1 MQMVSTE
8 HLAELLI
15 GIARAQAALVQALE
29 SNSRIVPALEA
40 QLRSRAAEPTLG
52 ELPVRILLASLGRM
66 GPDAAALVQELDRLC
81 AGPAKAPSPLDQRP
95 TDFNP

>member
-15 GIARAQAALVQALE
+15 GIARAQATLVQALE
-29 SNSRIVPALEA
+29 SDSRKALEA
-40 QLRSRAAEPTLG
+40 QLRSRAEEATLAG
-52 ELPVRILLASLGRM
+52 LPVRILLASLGRM
-66 GPDAAALVQELDRLC
+66 GPDSAALVQELDRLC

>member
-1 MQMVSTE
+1 MQIVSTE

-29 SNSRIVPALEA
+29 SNSRRTLET
-40 QLRSRAAEPTLG
+40 QLRSHAEASTLDA
-52 ELPVRILLASLGRM
+52 LPVRILLASLGRM

-81 AGPAKAPSPLDQRP
+81 AGPAKPPAPQDQRP

>member
-1 MQMVSTE
+1 MVSTE

-29 SNSRIVPALEA
+29 SDSRKALEA
-40 QLRSRAAEPTLG
+40 QLRSRAEEATLAG
-52 ELPVRILLASLGRM
+52 LPVRILLASLGRM
-66 GPDAAALVQELDRLC
+66 GPDTAALVQELDRLC
-81 AGPAKAPSPLDQRP
+81 GGPAKAPSPLDQRP